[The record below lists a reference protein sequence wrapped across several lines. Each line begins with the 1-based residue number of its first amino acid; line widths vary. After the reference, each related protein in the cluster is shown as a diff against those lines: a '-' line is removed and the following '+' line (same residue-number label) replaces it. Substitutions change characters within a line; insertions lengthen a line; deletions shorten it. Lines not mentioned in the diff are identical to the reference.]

1 MSYQGH
7 IERGVV
13 VFNKP
18 VPLPDGTHVIVEPV
32 AAPRTADTVGD
43 DFWHEPTVEEL
54 IAEQGHSAA
63 QPWDQI
69 VGQGSTLWDDDRQ
82 FDTFLQNIHDRRR
95 EGISS

>member
-7 IERGVV
+7 IERGMV

-18 VPLPDGTHVIVEPV
+18 VPLPDGTRVIVEAV
-32 AAPRTADTVGD
+32 ATPRTANTFAD

-54 IAEQGHSAA
+54 MAEQGISAVKS
-63 QPWDQI
+63 WDQI

-82 FDTFLQNIHDRRR
+82 FDTFLQNIHERRR